1 MIMKSWLF
9 TTLYRNFLSRW
20 AKDRRLA
27 HYEPEMLESIAG
39 AQESGISLG
48 MDRNMAVEAL
58 Q

>member
-1 MIMKSWLF
+1 MKSWLF

-39 AQESGISLG
+39 AQESGISFG